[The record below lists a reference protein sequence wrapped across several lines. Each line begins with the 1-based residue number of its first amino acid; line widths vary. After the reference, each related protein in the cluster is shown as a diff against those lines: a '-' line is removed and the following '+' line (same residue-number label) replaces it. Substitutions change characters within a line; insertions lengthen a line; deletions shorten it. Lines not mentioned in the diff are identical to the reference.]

1 MIIHKTIRLGLAAC
15 LSLAVTAAL
24 AQTTTPRS
32 STPASSAAKPPAASQ
47 APESAESVFA
57 HMDKN
62 GDKML
67 SLEEFKTGVELR
79 NREILLERLQEQFK
93 TMDLNHDTFL
103 QSTEYAQLP
112 LVKRYGA
119 SAPGF
124 TDSDTNHDQ
133 KLDFREYIG
142 LISKFA
148 NSRQGKP

>member
-1 MIIHKTIRLGLAAC
+1 MIIHNTIRLGLAVG
-15 LSLAVTAAL
+15 LSLAVTAAI
-24 AQTTTPRS
+24 AQTTPR
-32 STPASSAAKPPAASQ
+32 TGTPAASNSRPAAAQQ
-47 APESAESVFA
+47 APESADSVFQR
-57 HMDKN
+57 MDKN

-67 SLEEFKTGVELR
+67 SLEEFKTGVEMR

-103 QSTEYAQLP
+103 QANEYSQLP

-133 KLDFREYIG
+133 KLDFREYIN